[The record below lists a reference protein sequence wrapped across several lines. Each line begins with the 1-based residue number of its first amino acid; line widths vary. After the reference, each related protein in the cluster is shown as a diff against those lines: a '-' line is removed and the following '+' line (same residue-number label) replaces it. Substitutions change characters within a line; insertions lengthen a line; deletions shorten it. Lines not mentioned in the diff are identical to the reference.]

1 MEVAI
6 TIIPEELERLKK
18 DLGREVCDGLM
29 QWVDKILDY
38 NIPLYVIKTRN
49 ETPAILEKMAN
60 IFIMVNRSGQRIT
73 NPELLLSYTAGIL
86 DQELASLIRSFLRRV
101 PAQLRR
107 GGEHNIISEVRVLNT
122 STKPQAEGNRQRKA
136 FRAAV
141 DKFSTQI
148 DIHGRKVLY
157 ENILAAGRSY
167 RLALSLLSKVF
178 GEAALDLLPS
188 HLSLVPVAAYLYK
201 SRINGLESLSERD
214 FNMIKKWILLVN
226 FNGYYTA
233 KAATRLQKDM
243 ETLKR

>member
-1 MEVAI
+1 VEVAI

-107 GGEHNIISEVRVLNT
+107 GGEHNIISYLRF
-122 STKPQAEGNRQRKA
+122 A
-136 FRAAV
+136 
-141 DKFSTQI
+141 FST
-148 DIHGRKVLY
+148 HP
-157 ENILAAGRSY
+157 
-167 RLALSLLSKVF
+167 LSLKQKEIDNVRRS
-178 GEAALDLLPS
+178 
-188 HLSLVPVAAYLYK
+188 
-201 SRINGLESLSERD
+201 GLR
-214 FNMIKKWILLVN
+214 
-226 FNGYYTA
+226 
-233 KAATRLQKDM
+233 
-243 ETLKR
+243 